1 MGTRAASS
9 LGIVVVGLLPAV
21 VGGPVFALLMAT
33 LGLLGYREFRRLCA
47 HLNVGSVPRT
57 GYPAV
62 VAFAVAGLLDG
73 DPAIAVAVAAF
84 ATAAP
89 LAGLLARADPTSGFV
104 AWSLAV
110 AGSLYLGLPVYA
122 GTALR
127 AMAGDVDASWLRQLA
142 DAAALGW
149 EGAPRGLAWLLIAI
163 LATWLGDTTAYLVGR
178 TWGKRPLWPRVSP
191 KKTVEG
197 AVGGLAG
204 SAVAGGL
211 GVAVFGVGVPVAL
224 GAAVGL
230 ALGAVGQLGDLAQSF
245 LKRQAGVKDSGA
257 LIPGHG
263 GILDRID
270 ALLFALI
277 LGWVVVPLVDR
288 LAR

>member
-9 LGIVVVGLLPAV
+9 LGIVVVGLLPAI

-33 LGLLGYREFRRLCA
+33 LGLLGYREFSLLCA
-47 HLNVGSVPRT
+47 HMDVGSVPRT
-57 GYPAV
+57 GYAV
-62 VAFAVAGLLDG
+62 IVAFAIAGLLDG
-73 DPAIAVAVAAF
+73 NAAIVVAVAAF

-89 LAGLLARADPTSGFV
+89 LVGLLVRADPTFGFV

-110 AGSLYLGLPVYA
+110 AGSFYLGLPVYA

-127 AMAGDVDASWLRQLA
+127 AMAGDVDASWLHQIA
-142 DAAALGW
+142 DATAVGW

-163 LATWLGDTTAYLVGR
+163 TATWLGDTTAYLVGR
-178 TWGKRPLWPRVSP
+178 TWGRRPLSPRVSP
-191 KKTVEG
+191 KKTIEG

-204 SAVAGGL
+204 SAVAAGI
-211 GVAVFGVGVPVAL
+211 GVAVFGLGVSVAL
-224 GAAVGL
+224 GAVVGL
-230 ALGAVGQLGDLAQSF
+230 GLGIVGQLGDLAESY

-270 ALLFALI
+270 ALLFALM
-277 LGWVVVPLVDR
+277 LGWMIVPLVDR
-288 LAR
+288 IGR